1 MGAQIQKQWNKTE
14 SREEV
19 KKNPKKGKLHARV
32 NFDFAQTCLTVHRAA
47 PVEFAHA
54 PLRPSLSVAP
64 VAPVAAQQ
72 VAAINRLRSLFSPV
86 NQSVSN
92 KME

>member
-1 MGAQIQKQWNKTE
+1 M
-14 SREEV
+14 
-19 KKNPKKGKLHARV
+19 

-72 VAAINRLRSLFSPV
+72 VAAINRLRSLVAGTAVGAEGASFPV
-86 NQSVSN
+86 KFAIIGRAVEVDQIGVGVRLVSWTSGH
-92 KME
+92 